1 MQSATIQTPEHHDH
15 HHHHDD
21 HDAEL
26 LNRVKHLVAD
36 QIGSVINSTA
46 FSDSIIGKSIEA
58 AGVSLMMAG
67 SARRPL
73 HPSEYLVEPREYN
86 ENGDFAVI
94 VGRRLFDSRHAFSLL
109 VTYGHPDD
117 QGRLGFNYTLFQENM
132 MHMSAS
138 VFCTPEPALKAELER
153 QIGAYFKPH
162 MVGMSALWSV
172 LTVEGKKDPAP
183 AQPAPE
189 PAEAPMIEVPAEQLQ
204 TPQQPVKYDPPQH
217 PTPAQV
223 EEARGTLDDMFSP
236 TALD

>member
-21 HDAEL
+21 PDAEL

-58 AGVSLMMAG
+58 AGASLMMAG

-94 VGRRLFDSRHAFSLL
+94 VGRRLFDSRHAFSML
-109 VTYGHPDD
+109 VTYGQPDEN
-117 QGRLGFNYTLFQENM
+117 GRLGFNYTLFQENM
-132 MHMSAS
+132 THMSAS

-153 QIGAYFKPH
+153 QIGAYFKPN
-162 MVGMSALWSV
+162 MAGMSALWSV
-172 LTVEGKKDPAP
+172 LTVEGKKDSSP
-183 AQPAPE
+183 AQAPAPE
-189 PAEAPMIEVPAEQLQ
+189 PAEVHQAELAVQ
-204 TPQQPVKYDPPQH
+204 TLQQPVKYDPPQH

-223 EEARGTLDDMFSP
+223 ESARGTLDDMFSP